1 MSASRHRRRAARH
14 VQRWGHVVVTG
25 GLVAATYGL
34 WHWATVTERVSAIVL
49 PAPSAV
55 WRSVVDI
62 VQRDSFP
69 THLRTTATEVLVGFA
84 IGAVTAIVMA
94 LVCDHFAGFR
104 RMITPYMVALQAVP
118 KIVLL
123 PLLFIWFEA
132 GYRATTVLVVLV
144 VFFPVYLT
152 SLVGLAT
159 ADPAGT
165 RLLVSLGASP
175 AQRFRYHRVPSAL
188 PLVFTGCKTAVS
200 FAVAAALSGE
210 LLGSRHGL
218 GFLIANSGNYLR
230 IDDLYATVVICWAF
244 AFVFYELFE
253 IIDRVVVYW
262 RARDDHR

>member
-1 MSASRHRRRAARH
+1 MASDRGRQAALLR
-14 VQRWGHVVVTG
+14 RWGHIFITAA
-25 GLVAATYGL
+25 LVALILGV
-34 WHWATVTERVSAIVL
+34 WQWATATQRVSAIVL

-55 WRSVVDI
+55 WRSIADI
-62 VQRDSFP
+62 VQRDSFV
-69 THLRTTATEVLVGFA
+69 THLRTTATEVLLGFT
-84 IGAVTAIVMA
+84 IGAITAIAMA
-94 LVCDHFAGFR
+94 LLCDHFAGFR

-144 VFFPVYLT
+144 VFFPVYLST
-152 SLVGLAT
+152 LVGLGM

-175 AQRFRYHRVPSAL
+175 AQRFRYHSIPSAL
-188 PLVFTGCKTAVS
+188 PLFFTGCKTAVS

-210 LLGSRHGL
+210 LLGSRYGL
-218 GFLIANSGNYLR
+218 GFLIANSENFLR
-230 IDDLYATVVICWAF
+230 IDDLYATVMICWAF

-253 IIDRVVVYW
+253 IIDRLVVYW
-262 RARDDHR
+262 RPKGRHG

>member
-1 MSASRHRRRAARH
+1 MHRLGNFA
-14 VQRWGHVVVTG
+14 VTFA
-25 GLVAATYGL
+25 LVGATYWL
-34 WHWATVTERVSAIVL
+34 WFWATSTKRVSEVVL

-55 WRSVVDI
+55 WGSIVEI

-69 THLRTTATEVLVGFA
+69 THLRTTATEVVVGFT
-84 IGAVTAIVMA
+84 IGAVTAVVMA
-94 LVCDHFAGFR
+94 VVCDRFSGFR
-104 RMITPYMVALQAVP
+104 RMITPYMVALQAIP
-118 KIVLL
+118 KIALL

-152 SLVGLAT
+152 SLVGLMT

-165 RLLVSLGASP
+165 KLLVSLGASP

-188 PLVFTGCKTAVS
+188 PMVFTGCKTAVS

-210 LLGSRHGL
+210 LLGSRYGL
-218 GFLIANSGNYLR
+218 GFLISNSGNFLR
-230 IDDLYATVVICWAF
+230 VDDLYATVIICWAF

-253 IIDRVVVYW
+253 VIDRVVVFW
-262 RARDDHR
+262 RPRDDHR